1 MKDPRTVISGITL
14 MLLTAGTPLAAQNS
28 KEEKELKLNDD
39 AVRMIRFDFSAQPEE
54 NKLNRMLEAPIDK
67 DWMNFR
73 KDLSMPR
80 SLTDTTR
87 VKSPEAWIRP
97 EPYTIWTKFGENP
110 VYDVLPNPHKEWK
123 IYWTLDPFREDP
135 NENYGRSRPVSTGSM
150 YNRISNGMGAGG
162 SAVLS
167 GDINGFLYDVLTPR
181 GRMLAH
187 NRKHAN
193 AWKTY
198 KEYRPTAADSAKFPT
213 YFRREGIILSRQ
225 DSTAADSAFAAANS
239 HTSSGIDMSD
249 APVLHNQFPVQ
260 PILPV
265 YYNRQDTTAS
275 ASRQTPER
283 KKGPKKN
290 REKQEKKQPEEGVS
304 RFTYYIRQRMAEDSI
319 RRQEQLIKEQ
329 ERGMQNSVYD
339 VEKQIRRYKDERN

>member
-213 YFRREGIILSRQ
+213 YFRREEIILSRQ
-225 DSTAADSAFAAANS
+225 DSTAADSAFAAADS

-283 KKGPKKN
+283 KKAQKKN